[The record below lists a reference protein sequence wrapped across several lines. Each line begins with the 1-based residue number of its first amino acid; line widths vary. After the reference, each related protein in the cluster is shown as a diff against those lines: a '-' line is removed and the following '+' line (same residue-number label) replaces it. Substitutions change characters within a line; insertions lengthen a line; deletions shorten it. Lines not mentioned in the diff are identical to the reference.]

1 MALIG
6 IGWRYLAIH
15 GDVRIWAARLKL
27 KGLSICN
34 EDTKTNITHSNSLS
48 VDGHFVRV

>member
-1 MALIG
+1 MILVQ
-6 IGWRYLAIH
+6 H
-15 GDVRIWAARLKL
+15 
-27 KGLSICN
+27 ICN